1 MDTADMANGPDT
13 SGTSDTKDTLETS
26 GPVEHVGTNDPNSFT
41 LVSGVYR
48 ERGPAEQAVQAL
60 KEAGFLEVQENEYNP
75 NPSEE
80 AAEGIVRETNQRFVV
95 SVVATGRQQ
104 EAVGILIRYGS
115 NNSDLPPGT
124 DLVHGRIVSVGEA
137 ANTTAEQVA
146 SGTNADSLYENAKP
160 LGHPDELK
168 VMDNPNFPRP

>member
-13 SGTSDTKDTLETS
+13 SETNDTPEIL
-26 GPVEHVGTNDPNSFT
+26 GPGEHVDTNDPNSFT

-60 KEAGFLEVQENEYNP
+60 KEAGFQEVQENEYNP
-75 NPSEE
+75 NPTEE
-80 AAEGIVRETNQRFVV
+80 VAEGIVRETNQRFVV
-95 SVVATGRQQ
+95 SVVAAARQQ
-104 EAVGILIRYGS
+104 EAVGILLHFGS

-124 DLVHGRIVSVGEA
+124 DLVHGRIVNEGEL

-146 SGTNADSLYENAKP
+146 SGTNADSLYQNAKP